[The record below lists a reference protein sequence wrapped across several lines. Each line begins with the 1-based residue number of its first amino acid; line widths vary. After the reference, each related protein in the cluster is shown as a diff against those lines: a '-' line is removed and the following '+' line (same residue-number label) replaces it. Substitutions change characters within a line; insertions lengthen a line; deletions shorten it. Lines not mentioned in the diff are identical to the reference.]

1 MAEIIDG
8 RKIGNEI
15 REEIKKRA
23 ENLKKKGIIPK
34 LVIILIGGNP
44 TSQIYVKN
52 KINACNSAG
61 IDAELV
67 KFPSATTDEILAFLK
82 KINGDNDVHGII
94 TQLPFPPNI
103 DENAVLSS
111 IEPKKDVDCLNPIN
125 AGRLA
130 LGIDTMGPCT
140 PKGIIRLLDYMNIDI
155 DGKGVVIINRS
166 RIVGK
171 PLSFMMLNRH
181 ATVTICHS
189 RTTDLT
195 KHTKEADVV
204 VVAVGRPGFLKK
216 DMIKDGAVVIDV
228 GISRVGD
235 KIHGDADFDVRDRA
249 SYITPVPGGVG
260 PMTVAMVLENTVLLA
275 EKFGGAND

>member
-8 RKIGNEI
+8 RKIAD
-15 REEIKKRA
+15 EIKGEMRKRV
-23 ENLKKKGIIPK
+23 ENLKKRGVIPK
-34 LVIILIGGNP
+34 LVIILIGENP

-52 KINACNSAG
+52 KINACNSIG
-61 IDAELV
+61 MDTELV
-67 KFPSATTDEILAFLK
+67 KFPFATTDEILAFLK
-82 KINGDNDVHGII
+82 KINDDPKVHGII

-111 IEPKKDVDCLNPIN
+111 INPKKDVDCLNPLN

-130 LGIDTMGPCT
+130 LGIDTPGPCT
-140 PKGIIRLLDYMNIDI
+140 PKGIIRLLDYMNIGI
-155 DGKGVVIINRS
+155 DGKSVVVINRS

-171 PLSFMMLNRH
+171 PLSFMMLSRH

-189 RTTDLT
+189 KTTDLT
-195 KHTKEADVV
+195 KHTKEADIV
-204 VVAVGRPGFLKK
+204 VVAVGKPGFLKK
-216 DMIKDGAVVIDV
+216 DMIKDGSVVIDV
-228 GISRVGD
+228 GISKIGD
-235 KIHGDADFDVRDRA
+235 KIHGDADFDVRDKA